1 MSLIDP
7 IQLMTLMG
15 TAPERSQRPRLL
27 GYERQEGFERQMS
40 AAMGKADGMAAVQ
53 AGGASAMENAFMHDA
68 IQGLNSLMRKQG
80 GSLNHS
86 ASAASTGRKI
96 GALSATFESGSQGVS
111 AIGYDK
117 NGGTSYGTYQIASK
131 PGTMKAFIEFLDT
144 EAPEWAKEL
153 KAAGPANTG
162 SKNGR
167 MPDVWRKIAA
177 DNPEGFERLQR
188 RFIESTHYEP
198 ARDKILARTGI
209 DMDAMP
215 AAARE
220 ALWSTAVQHGPAGAA
235 KIFGRAIK
243 ALEGGK
249 SGVEFAQKL
258 ISTIY
263 DDRTTQF
270 GSSTATVQASV
281 KGRMNVEKEM
291 VLAMLHGDDQAPA

>member
-7 IQLMTLMG
+7 IHLMTLMG
-15 TAPERSQRPRLL
+15 TAPERQH
-27 GYERQEGFERQMS
+27 RQTVPQSTGDSNFGRQMNIALEQAEKNSLLRDMGGS
-40 AAMGKADGMAAVQ
+40 AA
-53 AGGASAMENAFMHDA
+53 ENAFLHDA
-68 IQGLNSLMRKQG
+68 INGLSSFLR
-80 GSLNHS
+80 GSP
-86 ASAASTGRKI
+86 ASSTSQIKGEIKL
-96 GALSATFESGSQGVS
+96 GALSAQFESGSQGVS

-117 NGGTSYGTYQIASK
+117 NGGTSYGAYQIASK
-131 PGTMKAFIEFLDT
+131 PGTMKHFIEYLET
-144 EAPEWAKEL
+144 EAPEWAKAL
-153 KAAGPANTG
+153 KSAGPANTG

-177 DNPEGFERLQR
+177 DDPERFERLQR
-188 RFIESTHYEP
+188 EFIESTHYAP

-243 ALEGGK
+243 SLDAGK
-249 SGVEFAQKL
+249 RGEEFAQKL

-270 GSSTATVQASV
+270 GSSTANVQASV
-281 KGRMNVEKEM
+281 KSRMNVEKQM
-291 VLAMLHGDDQAPA
+291 VLAMLQGDGKASA